1 MPRCAIPGCPDG
13 TTIKALV
20 CTAHGVQI
28 WAHVESVRS
37 KTGFHVA
44 EAVERHLTREER
56 QAELN
61 AQAVRATRAVGDIYF
76 LALDD
81 KVKVGWTSNLEQRMK
96 SYPPHSRLIV
106 TYPGSRADERDL
118 HRTLA
123 TSRVAGR
130 EWYERT
136 PHIMATIRDA
146 QLRLDRQHAAEAE
159 ERRLEREAARPPAP
173 PAVVVPRRP
182 TKSEI
187 IQAMIRGED
196 EPA

>member
-1 MPRCAIPGCPDG
+1 
-13 TTIKALV
+13 V
-20 CTAHGVQI
+20 
-28 WAHVESVRS
+28 
-37 KTGFHVA
+37 TG
-44 EAVERHLTREER
+44 RPSRP
-56 QAELN
+56 
-61 AQAVRATRAVGDIYF
+61 IYF

-96 SYPPHSRLIV
+96 SYPPHSRLLV

-136 PHIMATIRDA
+136 PHIETTIREA
-146 QLRLDRQHAAEAE
+146 QLRLDRQYAAEAE
-159 ERRLEREAARPPAP
+159 ERRLKREAELPPTP
-173 PAVVVPRRP
+173 PRVVPRRP

>member
-1 MPRCAIPGCPDG
+1 MPRCAIPGCRDG

-123 TSRVAGR
+123 ASRVAGR

-136 PHIMATIRDA
+136 PHIEATIREA
-146 QLRLDRQHAAEAE
+146 ELRMERQYAAEAE
-159 ERRLEREAARPPAP
+159 ERKAERLAAHPPTP
-173 PAVVVPRRP
+173 PRVVTRRP

-187 IQAMIRGED
+187 IQAMIRGEH

>member
-1 MPRCAIPGCPDG
+1 MRCSIRGCNDG
-13 TTIKALV
+13 TTIGGLV
-20 CTAHGVQI
+20 CTMHGVQI
-28 WAHVESVRS
+28 WGHVEKARD

-61 AQAVRATRAVGDIYF
+61 AQALRATRAEGEIYF

-136 PHIMATIRDA
+136 PHVMSTIREA
-146 QLRLDRQHAAEAE
+146 QLRNDQQYAAEVAE
-159 ERRLEREAARPPAP
+159 RKAAREAARPAP
-173 PAVVVPRRP
+173 VPCPPSKPRP
-182 TKSEI
+182 L
-187 IQAMIRGED
+187 RGGALVRAILD
-196 EPA
+196 GSVT